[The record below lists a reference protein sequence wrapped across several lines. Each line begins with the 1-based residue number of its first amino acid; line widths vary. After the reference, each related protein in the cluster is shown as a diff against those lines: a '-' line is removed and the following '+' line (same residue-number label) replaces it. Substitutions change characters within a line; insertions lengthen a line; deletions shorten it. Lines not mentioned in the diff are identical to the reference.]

1 LRKLPKPLNITSLLR
16 QASQTG
22 FFPHG
27 EHKMPTR
34 AEYWR
39 DQMRAATPGAV
50 AIAAVFAVSF
60 LTAMAVITA
69 TTRDCI
75 YQGSL
80 PLVF

>member
-1 LRKLPKPLNITSLLR
+1 
-16 QASQTG
+16 
-22 FFPHG
+22 
-27 EHKMPTR
+27 MPTR

-39 DQMRAATPGAV
+39 DQIRAVTPGAV
-50 AIAAVFAVSF
+50 VIAAAFVVTF
-60 LTAMAVITA
+60 LTVMAVITA